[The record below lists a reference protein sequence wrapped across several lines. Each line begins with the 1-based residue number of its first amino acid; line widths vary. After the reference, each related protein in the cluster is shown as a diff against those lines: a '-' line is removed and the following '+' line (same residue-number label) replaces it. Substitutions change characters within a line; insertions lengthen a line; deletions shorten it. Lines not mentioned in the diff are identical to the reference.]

1 LEAWVALSKIGRF
14 FDKRQRQQA
23 QVPAGTRL
31 YVVGDVHGRAD
42 LLNRMF
48 ELIYDDIGSD
58 RALNV
63 VEIFIGDYVDRGR
76 ESRSVLEMLSSTP
89 LLADRRICLK
99 GNHEQMLL
107 DFLSDSTTGPSWT
120 EFGGGDTLL
129 SYGVRPRLNMAPD
142 EAERTRVEFQH
153 AFPQG
158 HYRFVRSLPVSFR
171 CGDYFFAHAG
181 VRPGVDLA
189 RQRPDDLLWIRDP
202 FLGSTRN
209 FGAIV
214 VHGHTPAA
222 EPVILPNRLCID
234 TGAFATGRLTC
245 LVLEGTERRFLQ
257 TSRETA
263 SL

>member
-1 LEAWVALSKIGRF
+1 VKLSRIGKF

-48 ELIYDDIGSD
+48 ELIYNDIGLD
-58 RALNV
+58 RV
-63 VEIFIGDYVDRGR
+63 QHVIEIFIGDYVDRGR
-76 ESRSVLEMLSSTP
+76 ESKSVLEMLSSTAP
-89 LLADRRICLK
+89 LGDRRVCLK

-107 DFLSDSTTGPSWT
+107 DFLSDPTTGPSWI

-129 SYGVRPRLNMAPD
+129 SYGVRLRLNMAPG
-142 EAERTRVEFQH
+142 EAERARVEFQH
-153 AFPQG
+153 ALPQS
-158 HYRFVRSLPVSFR
+158 HYRFIRSLPVSFR

-181 VRPGVDLA
+181 VRPGIDLA
-189 RQRPDDLLWIRDP
+189 QQRPDDLLWIRDP

-214 VHGHTPAA
+214 IHGHTPAA
-222 EPVILPNRLCID
+222 EPVILPNRVCID

-245 LVLEGTERRFLQ
+245 LVLEGTEQRFLQ
-257 TSRETA
+257 ASREAA
-263 SL
+263 SV